1 MHGKLLVLL
10 SKKIIMSTGTKN
22 KTSPAAFG
30 GNEVKKEPTGKDKKN
45 RNNTGHGKGSTRK
58 NVSRHPTTEP
68 NPEG

>member
-1 MHGKLLVLL
+1 
-10 SKKIIMSTGTKN
+10 MSTGTKN